1 MVTVVNLAVRQ
12 NSEGNSYVALL
23 LQGDL
28 EMVQSKE
35 SGKFYATARK
45 CAIASTF
52 DEAFAT
58 SMVGKQI
65 KGTIVKETCE
75 PYEYVV
81 PETGEQVT
89 LAHRYV
95 YSPEETE
102 VTVSKQNNAPF
113 INPVNFMGNGAVQ
126 FGEA

>member
-1 MVTVVNLAVRQ
+1 MSDRTAKEIPMWIVV
-12 NSEGNSYVALL
+12 
-23 LQGDL
+23 QGDL

-52 DEAFAT
+52 DEAFAI

-81 PETGEQVT
+81 PETGEQVNCHT
-89 LAHRYV
+89 DTCIHLK
-95 YSPEETE
+95 
-102 VTVSKQNNAPF
+102 KQK
-113 INPVNFMGNGAVQ
+113 
-126 FGEA
+126 